1 MNRLWRSGRV
11 ARVSL
16 AMLLGISMLGAT
28 GSCSSQPKVTID
40 TLQPFAEPPLRF
52 ESLGRN
58 HVAVFTAPTSGWTIR
73 HDMTRRVFR
82 VYEVFVTLR
91 QPAPG
96 TPTAQVLSEHA
107 VDTGVESIHN
117 AAVYARIITGRDAAG
132 ETPYR
137 LAGEVTPNPPSR

>member
-1 MNRLWRSGRV
+1 MNQVCPSGRV
-11 ARVSL
+11 V
-16 AMLLGISMLGAT
+16 LGALT
-28 GSCSSQPKVTID
+28 LAIGAVLMCASSGCSSGPKVTID
-40 TLQPFAEPPLRF
+40 TMAPFVEPPMRF

-58 HVAVFTAPTSGWTIR
+58 HVAVFTAPTSGWTIE

-96 TPTAQVLSEHA
+96 VPTAQVLSEHA

-117 AAVYARIITGRDAAG
+117 AAVYARVVTGRDGAG
-132 ETPYR
+132 GISYR
-137 LAGEVTPNPPSR
+137 LAGEVTPDPPGR